1 MKHCHNSQREPGV
14 RYLHVT
20 KAAQR
25 LYALPP
31 ARTRLF
37 GHVVELDHAA
47 ATQWVAA
54 ARAARR
60 GNASA
65 ALASPEFTPGEL
77 LAAWALHELM
87 HALIGAWGDPSG
99 SDASGLGVTLRSSS
113 ALGGRLEPG
122 ALGRV
127 AVAFGNLYT
136 PAAFAGT
143 AGAEPTRR
151 TAEGDAGEALLEELL
166 LLELA
171 RANPA
176 MGPLAPLFSAPELFA
191 LEEYAKTVKALNA
204 ELAGS
209 HSGAEQL
216 GLLRAPQS
224 QAPDSLSRQVQ
235 IALELWGPHLL
246 PRNQEAL
253 VALLRAADVLKEEEA
268 PLPGP
273 GPTPR
278 PAPPPPILDDEPQ
291 AYSTDAP
298 WMPSVV
304 LVAKSTH
311 VWLAQLSQRYGTQ
324 VSTLDAVPEAALEEL
339 AQRGFNALWLIGVW
353 WRSDASREVKRLRG
367 QPDALASAYSVKE
380 YVVAPELGGEDALQR
395 LTERAGR
402 HGIRLAS
409 DMVPN
414 HTAIDSTWMAEHPEW
429 FVQAEQPPYPG
440 YAFTGPNL
448 SSDPRMAIRL
458 EDHYFDGTDAA
469 VVFQHQD
476 KGSGRVRY
484 VYHGNDGTALPWNDT
499 AQLDFLNP
507 DVRRAVI
514 DTTVAVARRFSLI
527 RLDAAMTLAR
537 RHVRRLWHPQPGEG
551 GAIPSRSAAALS
563 QREFDERMPTEFW
576 RELVDAL
583 SERAPGTMLLAEAF
597 WLMEVYFVRT
607 LGMNRVYNSAFMHMT
622 MNEQNADYRAY
633 LKRYLAQAPPV
644 LERFVNYMSNPDEES
659 AAEQYGDGDK
669 AFGVTTLM
677 ATLPGLPM
685 FGHGQ
690 VEGLREKYGME
701 FARPRVDEAPRSWH
715 VERHLEQIA
724 PLLQRRRLFA
734 GSSLFRLFDL
744 ERSDGSVAEDVYAY
758 VNGLGRQRV
767 LVAYN
772 NAPVGAAGFVRLS
785 APVRLETGGAL
796 QQTLQ
801 QTLVQAL
808 GLEASGPEAQVV
820 FTELGGAE
828 TRVSLAEL
836 AAHGLRLELGA
847 YEARVFVAIE
857 ARAQAAAAAGTVTG
871 SALPA
876 PRSGRRSSALLAGQ
890 RGVAARRRRAR
901 RRR

>member
-1 MKHCHNSQREPGV
+1 MDHNQRETV
-14 RYLHVT
+14 IRYLHVT
-20 KAAQR
+20 KEAQR

-31 ARTRLF
+31 ARTGLF
-37 GHVVELDHAA
+37 GHVLELDHGAA
-47 ATQWVAA
+47 AQWAA
-54 ARAARR
+54 AVQRTAGPGPLAPAA
-60 GNASA
+60 
-65 ALASPEFTPGEL
+65 FTAGEL
-77 LAAWALHELM
+77 MAAWALHELM
-87 HALIGAWGDPSG
+87 HALVGAWREPGGPGADGAGAFHWSG
-99 SDASGLGVTLRSSS
+99 A
-113 ALGGRLEPG
+113 APGGRFEPE
-122 ALGRV
+122 ALRRV
-127 AVAFGNLYT
+127 ASDFARSYAAAADAAVDVAADFGTNELS
-136 PAAFAGT
+136 
-143 AGAEPTRR
+143 GA
-151 TAEGDAGEALLEELL
+151 ALLEELL

-176 MGPLAPLFSAPELFA
+176 MGRLAPLFSAPELFA
-191 LEEYAKTVKALNA
+191 TAEYTKTVQALHA
-204 ELAGS
+204 ELARPAP
-209 HSGAEQL
+209 GAEL
-216 GLLRAPQS
+216 LRLLRAPQS
-224 QAPDSLSRQVQ
+224 LAPDSLSRQVEL
-235 IALELWGPHLL
+235 ALELWGPHL
-246 PRNQEAL
+246 RARYQGAL
-253 VALLRAADVLKEEEA
+253 AALQRAADVLREEEK
-268 PLPGP
+268 PPPGP
-273 GPTPR
+273 PPAPR
-278 PAPPPPILDDEPQ
+278 SAPPPPILDHEPE
-291 AYSTDAP
+291 AYSPDAP

-311 VWLAQLSQRYGTQ
+311 VWLAQLSQRYGTP

-353 WRSDASREVKRLRG
+353 WRSDASRTVKRLRG

-380 YVVAPELGGEDALQR
+380 YVVAPELGGEEALQR
-395 LTERAGR
+395 LSERAAR

-414 HTAIDSTWMAEHPEW
+414 HTAIDSTWLAEHPDW
-429 FVQAEQPPYPG
+429 FVQAEEPPYPG
-440 YAFTGPNL
+440 YTFTGPDL

-458 EDHYFDGTDAA
+458 EDHYYDGTDAA

-563 QREFDERMPTEFW
+563 QREFEERMPTEFW

-597 WLMEVYFVRT
+597 WLMEVYFVRS

-633 LKRYLAQAPPV
+633 LKRYLALAPPV

-701 FARPRVDEAPRSWH
+701 FARPRVDEAPRTWH
-715 VERHLEQIA
+715 IERHLRQIA
-724 PLLQRRRLFA
+724 PLLRRRQLFA

-744 ERSDGSVAEDVYAY
+744 EREDGTAAENVYAY

-772 NAPVGAAGFVRLS
+772 NAPSGVAGFMRLS
-785 APVRLETGGAL
+785 APFMAESGEAL
-796 QQTLQ
+796 QQTL
-801 QTLVQAL
+801 LQAL
-808 GLEASGPEAQVV
+808 GLEAGDRERQVV
-820 FTELGGAE
+820 FTEPSGAE

-836 AAHGLRLELGA
+836 AIHGLRLELGA
-847 YEARVFVAIE
+847 YEAKVFVTVE
-857 ARAQAAAAAGTVTG
+857 ARERPKPASAAATGTAVRAG
-871 SALPA
+871 
-876 PRSGRRSSALLAGQ
+876 RSGRRPVALLAGQ